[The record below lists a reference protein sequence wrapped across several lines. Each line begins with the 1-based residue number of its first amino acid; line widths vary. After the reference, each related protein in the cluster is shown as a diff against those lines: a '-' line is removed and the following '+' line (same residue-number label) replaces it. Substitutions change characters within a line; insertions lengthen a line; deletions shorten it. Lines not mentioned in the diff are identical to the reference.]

1 MAAAICCFAF
11 VTHHAGSTS
20 STFSSLS
27 TSAGSSPY
35 SNGSAPGAEAIGDIE
50 PSQRHSAL
58 PAVIEGSSQRPR
70 ISPPKSFVCF
80 VCGRPYNERDY
91 QRHIEGF
98 VKKAQKAM
106 QGVFKTKKG
115 SCPGIMHMS
124 HPILKR
130 FPGNHLDQRV
140 QNMCAD

>member
-11 VTHHAGSTS
+11 VTHHAGATS

-58 PAVIEGSSQRPR
+58 PAVNEFSQCRR
-70 ISPPKSFVCF
+70 ISPPKTFVCI

-98 VKKAQKAM
+98 VKKSS
-106 QGVFKTKKG
+106 KG
-115 SCPGIMHMS
+115 NV
-124 HPILKR
+124 R
-130 FPGNHLDQRV
+130 RV
-140 QNMCAD
+140 QDQKRELPRHYAYVSPDIEAVSRQSS